1 MSILQRVILIVFNLI
16 SVVLFSQQS
25 VNALDKNGKR
35 DGVWQKNYDGTNQLR
50 YEGKFIQG
58 KEIDTFKYYKLK
70 NKKSV
75 LSAIK
80 IFNSENEFS
89 NVIFYASSGKIVSKG
104 EMNGKNFIGKWIYYH
119 KNSNLIMTAEYYNSE
134 GKLEGERNVYFE
146 NGNVAE
152 YANYKNGALY
162 GVSKWFSESQRLLQ
176 ESEYLNNKLEGYSN
190 YYDFLGNLNAKGNY
204 KQNIRVGIWNYYA
217 KNELIKKINHD
228 TNTVLFKK
236 E

>member
-1 MSILQRVILIVFNLI
+1 
-16 SVVLFSQQS
+16 
-25 VNALDKNGKR
+25 
-35 DGVWQKNYDGTNQLR
+35 
-50 YEGKFIQG
+50 
-58 KEIDTFKYYKLK
+58 
-70 NKKSV
+70 
-75 LSAIK
+75 
-80 IFNSENEFS
+80 
-89 NVIFYASSGKIVSKG
+89 
-104 EMNGKNFIGKWIYYH
+104 
-119 KNSNLIMTAEYYNSE
+119 
-134 GKLEGERNVYFE
+134 VYFE